1 MITDVCYYIEYGKY
15 FEQLPSEWQTWAFC
29 IFRLHYLQQNSEDTI
44 GVDELELMRFLHVP
58 VEGLIL
64 LFQGIFMF
72 LLTFF
77 MPLVSILPKTVE
89 KHRFS
94 DIFGGYKKKPVA

>member
-1 MITDVCYYIEYGKY
+1 M
-15 FEQLPSEWQTWAFC
+15 
-29 IFRLHYLQQNSEDTI
+29 QQNSEDTI

-64 LFQGIFMF
+64 LFQGTLMF

-77 MPLVSILPKTVE
+77 QPLVSIPTE
-89 KHRFS
+89 KR
-94 DIFGGYKKKPVA
+94 KPEDDTERNQ